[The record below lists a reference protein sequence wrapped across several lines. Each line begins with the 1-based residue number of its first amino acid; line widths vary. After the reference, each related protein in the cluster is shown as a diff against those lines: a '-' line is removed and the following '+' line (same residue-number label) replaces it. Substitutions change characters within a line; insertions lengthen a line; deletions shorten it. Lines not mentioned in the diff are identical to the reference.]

1 MIDAQNPFFEKYN
14 TPHGTVP
21 FDKIKTEHYEPAIR
35 EGIRQHIAEIN
46 AITDNPEVPTFD
58 NTLLAYEKSGDLL
71 NRHRIQQLAQ
81 RRDQWWSANIGSEND
96 AAFKRTR

>member
-58 NTLLAYEKSGDLL
+58 NTLLAYETVSSPYSATCA
-71 NRHRIQQLAQ
+71 AQ
-81 RRDQWWSANIGSEND
+81 RPMMICKYWLR
-96 AAFKRTR
+96 K

>member
-35 EGIRQHIAEIN
+35 EGIRQHNAEIN

-71 NRHRIQQLAQ
+71 TVSSPYSATCAAQ
-81 RRDQWWSANIGSEND
+81 RPMMICKYWLR
-96 AAFKRTR
+96 K